1 MQNEVFERTISS
13 RLVLAYLFD
22 CFEGRVFG
30 LALTQR
36 FPLLLEKP
44 VFRRVAERRILWLL
58 CSILVEFQSPDCE
71 VNWLYYKIRIAR

>member
-1 MQNEVFERTISS
+1 MFERTNNS

-36 FPLLLEKP
+36 FSLLLEKP

-58 CSILVEFQSPDCE
+58 GLYLWSFNLLTVM
-71 VNWLYYKIRIAR
+71 NWLYDKIKIA